1 MTFLDPNCL
10 LTGTMVQT
18 IAGEK
23 SIESIEVGDLVQS
36 CVTGQFRPVRWVGH
50 RRMDGAKLVTAEE
63 RHMHLPVRI
72 VKDAFAPG
80 IPARDLY
87 MSPGHAMIAG
97 EYGIAIRHLI
107 NGTSIDQVASIGE
120 FEYHHIEFDTHDGFF
135 AENLNVESYFE
146 SDNRHAFDNAAE
158 YEELYPGD
166 DPRRQDY
173 CVKAEIPLATLDLFR
188 AKLNER
194 AELLLAETV

>member
-1 MTFLDPNCL
+1 MTALEPNCL

-23 SIESIEVGDLVQS
+23 PIESIKIGDLVQS

-63 RHMHLPVRI
+63 RQMHLPVRI
-72 VKDAFAPG
+72 VKDAIAPG
-80 IPARDLY
+80 IPVRDLY
-87 MSPGHAMIAG
+87 ISPGHAIIG
-97 EYGIAIRHLI
+97 GKYGIAIRRLI
-107 NGTSIDQVASIGE
+107 NGTSIAQVTSIGA

-135 AENLNVESYFE
+135 AENLHVESYFE

-158 YEELYPGD
+158 YEALYPGD

-173 CVKAEIPLATLDLFR
+173 CVAAEIPLATLDLFR
-188 AKLNER
+188 SKVNER
-194 AELLLAETV
+194 AESLLAEAV